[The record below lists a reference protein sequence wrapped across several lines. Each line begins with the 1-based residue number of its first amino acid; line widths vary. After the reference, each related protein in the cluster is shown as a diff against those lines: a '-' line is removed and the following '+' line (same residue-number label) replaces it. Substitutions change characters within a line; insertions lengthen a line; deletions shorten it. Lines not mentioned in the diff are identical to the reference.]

1 MLIYVICLLVF
12 FFIIEYLKIVFI
24 LERYKNYV
32 IILILCFILV
42 FDDGLEIIYVLKYF
56 IVY

>member
-24 LERYKNYV
+24 LEMYKNYV